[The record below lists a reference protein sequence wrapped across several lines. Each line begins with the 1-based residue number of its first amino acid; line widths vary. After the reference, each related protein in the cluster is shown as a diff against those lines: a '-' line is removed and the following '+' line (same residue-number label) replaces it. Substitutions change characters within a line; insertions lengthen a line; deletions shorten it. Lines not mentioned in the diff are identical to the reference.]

1 MMNNFLF
8 HFVKYRKIYLAILF
22 LNLAF
27 FSFFLKDL
35 KITGSTNKFF
45 IENDPSYQFY
55 LKTTEKFGSDN
66 TLVVAIRGNDL
77 FTHNKLVKINHLIED
92 IKRIKGIIKVDSIFN
107 QQNIIYRNGE
117 LHTNVFVDP
126 DEIPTD
132 KKILNQV
139 KEDALHNHLVYK
151 NLVSDN
157 GKLLFLKITAKNVSN
172 SEFNKKLTKQIEILL
187 KKYKKQLNNP
197 IQFGSPYLS
206 SKVMEYILHDAKY
219 TIPFAIL
226 VILFIILLNLK
237 DLKLTIIPLVTSG
250 LSIIIMLGFMG
261 FSGIE
266 LTILTAIIPALI
278 ILLGTTEDVYLIT
291 EFIEEKE
298 KHKSDKDMIIKMISA
313 KLGLAI
319 LLTAITTII
328 GFASIYLNQIVM
340 LKEFA
345 IVSTFG
351 LLINFLITIILV
363 PIMLHYFDI
372 KTTKAKTINYTT
384 ILNFAKNVF
393 KNHTKKVYAITIG
406 AIIFSSIYIPKIILD
421 NNTLNY
427 FKKDSVVRKRA
438 DYFKHYTN
446 GIQSFYIVVE
456 APKKKA
462 FKNYKY
468 LHELEK
474 IQNFIKSDKIKF
486 NFSISIADNI
496 ALVNQEM
503 HDGDKKF
510 DKVPKNH
517 NLIAEY
523 YLFFHR
529 KDIRKYVDE
538 KYQIAKIDVWH
549 NIFSSSEFNKQKK
562 ILEEFIKNN
571 IDPSLKITLTGKNVL
586 LNKAADTISIGQ
598 TKSIIATFLTVFI
611 LISLVFRTIKAGVVI
626 LAGNLVPVIM
636 LFGIMGFFNI
646 PLNVVTAI
654 IATITFG
661 IIVDDTIHLMMR
673 YKYERK
679 HNETQYEAVLH
690 SIEGEGRAVL
700 LTTISLMIG
709 YLTLA
714 TSNFI
719 PVIQFALLS
728 IFVIFIAVL
737 SDLFFVPSIIKNID
751 LGRKNG
757 KN

>member
-1 MMNNFLF
+1 MNNFLF

-27 FSFFLKDL
+27 FAFFIKDL
-35 KITGSTNKFF
+35 KVTGSTNKFF
-45 IENDPSYQFY
+45 IENDPEHLFY

-66 TLVVAIRGNDL
+66 TLVIAIKGDDL
-77 FTHNKLVKINHLIED
+77 FTHDKLVKVDNLIED
-92 IKRIKGIIKVDSIFN
+92 IKKIKGVIKVDSIFN

-126 DEIPTD
+126 DEIP
-132 KKILNQV
+132 KNQKVLNQV
-139 KEDALHNHLVYK
+139 KQDAINNHLIYK

-157 GKLLFLKITAKNVSN
+157 GKLLFLNVTAKNDSN
-172 SEFNKKLTKQIEILL
+172 SEFNKKLTKQIAILL
-187 KKYKKQLNNP
+187 KKYRNELNSP
-197 IQFGSPYLS
+197 IQFGSPYIN
-206 SKVMEYILHDAKY
+206 SKVMAYILHDTKY
-219 TIPFAIL
+219 TVPFAVL
-226 VILFIILLNLK
+226 VILLTIYWNLK
-237 DLKLTIIPLVTSG
+237 DLKLTSIPVTTSA
-250 LSIIIMLGFMG
+250 LSIVVVLGFMG
-261 FSGIE
+261 LTGIE
-266 LTILTAIIPALI
+266 FSILTAIIPALV
-278 ILLGTTEDVYLIT
+278 ILLGTTEDAYLVT
-291 EFIEEKE
+291 EFVEEKE
-298 KHKSDKDMIIKMISA
+298 EYKSDKDMIIKMISA

-319 LLTAITTII
+319 LLTATTTII
-328 GFASIYLNQIVM
+328 GFASIYLNKIVM
-340 LKEFA
+340 LKDFA
-345 IVSTFG
+345 IVSAFG
-351 LLINFLITIILV
+351 LFTNFLITIILV
-363 PIMLHYFDI
+363 PIMLHYFNI
-372 KTTKAKTINYTT
+372 KTTKSNTVNYTL

-393 KNHTKKVYAITIG
+393 EHHTKKVWLIALGSVILSAI
-406 AIIFSSIYIPKIILD
+406 FIPKIILD

-427 FKKDSVVRKRA
+427 FKKDSVVRQRA

-446 GIQSFYIVVE
+446 GIQSFYIVVK

-462 FKNYKY
+462 FKQYKY
-468 LHELEK
+468 LHALEK

-486 NFSISIADNI
+486 NFSISMADDI
-496 ALVNQEM
+496 ALVNQGM
-503 HDGDKKF
+503 HDGNKKF
-510 DKVPKNH
+510 DKVPKSH

-538 KYQIAKIDVWH
+538 QYQVAKIDVWH
-549 NIFSSSEFNKQKK
+549 NIFSSSEFNKQKQ
-562 ILEEFIKNN
+562 ILQTFIKNN

-598 TKSIIATFLTVFI
+598 TKSIIATFLAVFI
-611 LISLVFRTIKAGVVI
+611 LISLAFKTVKGGFVI

-636 LFGIMGFFNI
+636 LFGVMGLFNI

-673 YKYERK
+673 YKYEREHK
-679 HNETQYEAVLH
+679 ETQYEAILH
-690 SIEGEGRAVL
+690 SIDGEGRAVL

-709 YLTLA
+709 YFTLA
-714 TSNFI
+714 TSDFI
-719 PVIQFALLS
+719 PVIEFALLS

-737 SDLFFVPSIIKNID
+737 SDLFFVPSILKNID
-751 LGRKNG
+751 LGRKNE